1 MGVSDVL
8 MAPTTATIK
17 VIVGDSSHVG
27 AKKHG
32 QCLPI

>member
-8 MAPTTATIK
+8 MAPTSTDTK